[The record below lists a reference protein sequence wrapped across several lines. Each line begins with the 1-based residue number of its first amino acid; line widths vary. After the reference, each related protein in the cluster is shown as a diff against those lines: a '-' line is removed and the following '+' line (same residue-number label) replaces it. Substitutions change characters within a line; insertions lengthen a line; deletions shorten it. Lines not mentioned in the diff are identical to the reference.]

1 MIAAGYQWHYE
12 DYYILNPI
20 SGWIERAITSC
31 ESNVK
36 WSFKRKEKKKRNH
49 KLDLEGSVERIG
61 KKCWP

>member
-36 WSFKRKEKKKRNH
+36 WSFKRKEKKK
-49 KLDLEGSVERIG
+49 KGITS
-61 KKCWP
+61 